1 MSAVINESIS
11 SPGILLMIDA
21 KAFHDLLL
29 RVRAGEEEAAAELVR
44 CYEPAIRRTVRFQL
58 RDSRLRRM
66 LDSVDI
72 CQSVLASFFLRAAS
86 GQYELDKPEQLVKLL
101 AVLARNKLASQGR
114 RAEVVRREMQSVEAD
129 LAGAGEPVAPGPSPS
144 RQIAGKDL
152 LREVR
157 KHLSAEERELVDRRS
172 QGQDWEHIA
181 SEMSASPEA
190 LRKRLTRA
198 LDRVAQHL
206 GLDDLN
212 SE

>member
-1 MSAVINESIS
+1 
-11 SPGILLMIDA
+11 MIDA
-21 KAFHDLLL
+21 NAFHDLLR
-29 RVRAGEEEAAAELVR
+29 RVRAGDEAAAAELVR

-58 RDSRLRRM
+58 RDSRLRRI

-72 CQSVLASFFLRAAS
+72 CQSVLASFFVRAAS
-86 GQYELDKPEQLVKLL
+86 GQYELDQPEQLVKLL
-101 AVLARNKLASQGR
+101 AVMARNKLATQAR
-114 RAEVVRREMQSVEAD
+114 RPEVVRRENLSFEAERG
-129 LAGAGEPVAPGPSPS
+129 GAGEILAPDPSPS
-144 RQIAGKDL
+144 RQIAAQDL

-157 KHLSAEERELVDRRS
+157 KQLSAEERQLVDRRS
-172 QGQDWEHIA
+172 EGQDWEHIA
-181 SEMSASPEA
+181 AEMGASPEA